1 VSNFDM
7 RDYVPVN
14 ERISAFY
21 EQHPEGSLQSEIVEL
36 TPDRVTVKAYA
47 YRSDAD
53 PRPGIGH
60 SSLTIPGGTSF
71 TKGSE
76 IENAETSAWGRAIAA
91 LGFEVKRGVAT
102 AEEVRNKQPDRD
114 ERADPARR
122 GSRRPATTPGPVQ
135 RTPEEQEL
143 LDELL
148 ATGASHSQMR
158 LMADALGIP
167 PGQHA
172 TADQLREMLRRMT
185 QPSSGVP
192 DRDVPTAPAGGGA
205 GSSVPAPPTD
215 TPRSEGS
222 APHAGASDAATGP
235 AGAASPPVQ
244 PDPAPTLD
252 DVLEATGGTL
262 LPPKPGTEPYKRLP
276 APEKAAARAYWQ
288 SAEVAL

>member
-1 VSNFDM
+1 VSGFDM

-14 ERISAFY
+14 ERIAAFY

-36 TPDRVTVKAYA
+36 TSDRVTVKAYA

-60 SSLTIPGGTSF
+60 SSLVIPGATPY
-71 TKGSE
+71 TRGSE

-91 LGFEVKRGVAT
+91 LGFEVKRGLAT
-102 AEEVRNKQPDRD
+102 AEEVRNKQPSDG

-122 GSRRPATTPGPVQ
+122 GSRQPATTRPAAS
-135 RTPEEQEL
+135 RSPEEQLL

-148 ATGASHSQMR
+148 ATGASHAQMR

-192 DRDVPTAPAGGGA
+192 TAPADGEA
-205 GSSVPAPPTD
+205 GSSVPASPTD
-215 TPRSEGS
+215 TPPSEGIGS
-222 APHAGASDAATGP
+222 AAATAS
-235 AGAASPPVQ
+235 AGDASPHSP
-244 PDPAPTLD
+244 PASAPTLD
-252 DVLEATGGTL
+252 DVLEATGGEL